1 MSIQTACGLGE
12 LEYDRSAADYGLASF
27 QTGDYC
33 RVSAVA
39 LGRNDLDLLV
49 GFRIQLLVYEEVA

>member
-1 MSIQTACGLGE
+1 MSVQTACGLGE
-12 LEYDRSAADYGLASF
+12 LEYYRSAADYGLASF

-33 RVSAVA
+33 RVSGVA

-49 GFRIQLLVYEEVA
+49 CFWIQLLVYEEVA